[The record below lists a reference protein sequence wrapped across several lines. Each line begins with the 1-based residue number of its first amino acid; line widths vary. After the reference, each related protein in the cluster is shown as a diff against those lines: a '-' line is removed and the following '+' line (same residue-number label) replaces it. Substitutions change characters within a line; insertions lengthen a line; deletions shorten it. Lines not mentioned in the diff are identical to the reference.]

1 VYDKNLFYATNRQ
14 SIKVMVSA
22 ALTCLKPILL
32 IVKDFKVPGQ

>member
-1 VYDKNLFYATNRQ
+1 
-14 SIKVMVSA
+14 MVSA